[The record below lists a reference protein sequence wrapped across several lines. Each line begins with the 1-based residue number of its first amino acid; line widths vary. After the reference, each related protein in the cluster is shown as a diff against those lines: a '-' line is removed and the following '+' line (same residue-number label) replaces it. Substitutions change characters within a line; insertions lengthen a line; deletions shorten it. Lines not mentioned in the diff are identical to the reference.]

1 MEVRDR
7 QGTMPVVRN
16 GPLPSSARANGLDA
30 TVDKDGTVK
39 GTAAPGTRIEIANLS
54 TAPTGHLLPS
64 DVVEVATADANGQ
77 FTFKMPSALAGDV
90 LQLQTRASASAAPSS
105 TVQLRVD
112 ANDRANDPRA
122 AFVSVKRLRVDL
134 DATTG
139 NATIAARTNLPLC
152 EPDAV
157 LRFTNTRTKASVD
170 VVVDPMGRIPNVTL
184 AAQKGDSIDVA
195 VTDDIATRA
204 PVSSGALTVGAPSLS
219 NPAAVAKDQSFTQ
232 LVTIPGRLFLD
243 KLGLGKQGQIGD
255 CPVPA
260 GASAIAAVDPQAI
273 RELIRP
279 RGDGTYVVT
288 FHPPGDKAVEIVVDD
303 KLYARGN
310 SPVYGTGARDPQSG
324 DVELWFPLVEKAYAA
339 HVGSYDVLEK
349 GTSVGKV
356 MADFLGRA
364 NTEVWLKDAK
374 PDDVWQ
380 RMQRAR
386 ANGQAMACGTYP
398 SSERALYS
406 GSGLYANHAY
416 SVLGLEEKNGERLV
430 TMRNPWGG
438 AAGFSG
444 EFQLKLDDFVRLYQ
458 VLNIC

>member
-1 MEVRDR
+1 
-7 QGTMPVVRN
+7 MPVVRN
-16 GPLPSSARANGLDA
+16 GPLPSTARTQDLNA

-39 GTAAPGTRIEIANLS
+39 GTAAPGARIEIANLS

-77 FTFKMPSALAGDV
+77 FSFKMPSALAGDV
-90 LQLQTRASASAAPSS
+90 LQIQTRASAVSAPSS
-105 TVQLRVD
+105 TVQVRVD
-112 ANDRANDPRA
+112 ASDRANDPRA

-134 DATTG
+134 DAQG
-139 NATIAARTNLPLC
+139 NAVIAARTNLPLC

-157 LRFTNTRTKASVD
+157 LRFTNTRTNQSVD
-170 VVVDPMGRIPNVTL
+170 VVVDPMGRIPTVTL

-204 PVSSGALTVGAPSLS
+204 PVSSGALTVGTPALS
-219 NPAAVAKDQSFTQ
+219 SPAAVNKDAQWAQ

-260 GASAIAAVDPQAI
+260 GASAIAAVDPNAI
-273 RELIRP
+273 RDLIRD
-279 RGDGTYVVT
+279 RGDGTYLVT
-288 FHPPGDKAVEIVVDD
+288 FHPPGDKAVEIVVDN
-303 KLYARGN
+303 KLFARGS
-310 SPVYGTGARDPQSG
+310 SPMYGAGARDPQSG

-339 HVGSYDVLEK
+339 HVGSYDVLAQ

-380 RMQRAR
+380 KMLRAKE
-386 ANGQAMACGTYP
+386 NNQAMACGTYP
-398 SSERALYS
+398 SSESARYS
-406 GSGLYANHAY
+406 GSGLYPNHAY
-416 SVLGLEEKNGERLV
+416 SVISMGEVNGQRMV

-438 AAGFSG
+438 SGFSG
-444 EFQLKLDDFVRLYQ
+444 EFQIKLDDFVRLYQ

>member
-1 MEVRDR
+1 
-7 QGTMPVVRN
+7 MPVVRN
-16 GPLPSSARANGLDA
+16 GPLPSSAARTQELDA
-30 TVDKDGTVK
+30 TVDKDGTVT
-39 GTAAPGTRIEIANLS
+39 GTAPPSSRIEIANLS

-64 DVVEVATADANGQ
+64 DVVEVATADANGH

-90 LQLQTRASASAAPSS
+90 LQVQARASAISAPSS
-105 TVQLRVD
+105 TVQLRVN
-112 ANDRANDPRA
+112 ASDRSNDPRA
-122 AFVSVKRLRVDL
+122 AFVSIKRLRVDL
-134 DATTG
+134 DASG
-139 NATIAARTNLPLC
+139 NANIFPRTTLPLC

-157 LRFTNTRTKASVD
+157 LRFTNTRTKQSID
-170 VVVDPMGRIPNVTL
+170 VVVDPLGRVSSVTL
-184 AAQKGDSIDVA
+184 AAQKGDTIDVA

-204 PVSSGALTVGAPSLS
+204 PVSSGTLTVGAPAVSS
-219 NPAAVAKDQSFTQ
+219 PAAVANDMQRAQ

-273 RELIRP
+273 RDLIRD
-279 RGDGTYVVT
+279 RGDGTFLVT

-303 KLYARGN
+303 KLFGRGG
-310 SPVYGTGARDPQSG
+310 SPMYGAGARDPQSG

-339 HVGSYDVLEK
+339 HVGSYDILAK

-380 RMQRAR
+380 RMLRAR
-386 ANGQAMACGTYP
+386 ASGQSMACGTYP
-398 SSERALYS
+398 SSESARYS
-406 GSGLYANHAY
+406 GSGLYPNHAY
-416 SVLGLEEKNGERLV
+416 SVIALSETNGQRMV

-438 AAGFSG
+438 SGFSG
-444 EFQLKLDDFVRLYQ
+444 EFQIKLDDFVRLYQ